1 MAAYLMWAIAGFVL
15 IIAELLT
22 GTFYLLV
29 IGVAALA
36 AAIVAY
42 FSGDIWVQVMIS
54 AAMSVM
60 GVYAV
65 NRWRA
70 NHAKDSQGSSDLNI
84 GHSVVIES
92 WVDEAAGRARVK
104 YRGSTWDAKVDTLNP
119 AAKLNDVLYIH
130 SQDNGVLNIG
140 IGVGAAKV

>member
-15 IIAELLT
+15 IMAELMT

-36 AAIVAY
+36 AAAVAY
-42 FSGDIWVQVMIS
+42 FSGDVWVQVMIA
-54 AAMSVM
+54 AAMSII
-60 GVYAV
+60 GVYFV

-70 NHAKDSQGSSDLNI
+70 THAHDSRGSNDLNI

-104 YRGSTWDAKVDTLNP
+104 YRGSTWDAKVDTHTLP
-119 AAKLNDVLYIH
+119 AKLHDVLYIH
-130 SQDNGVLNIG
+130 SQDNGVLN
-140 IGVGAAKV
+140 VGAKP